1 MNSLPINDDDAEKL
15 INLVKKLENRVA
27 KTLTEKDTGVIK
39 IIGENDHPFLLNYFF
54 SANKKTINFREGIH
68 NINLI
73 RININNGFHRNAN
86 QKKVSGPRINV
97 FSEVEFF
104 EKGDGTTY
112 MKSHPLPYKNI
123 DYLDNFIQ
131 LLEDT
136 LEYLNTE
143 YKELLELNIQTE
155 LI

>member
-15 INLVKKLENRVA
+15 IDLVKKLEDRVA
-27 KTLTEKDTGVIK
+27 KTLTEKDKGVIK
-39 IIGENDHPFLLNYFF
+39 IIGQNDYPFFLNYFF
-54 SANKKTINFREGIH
+54 STNKKTINFREGIH

-73 RININNGFHRNAN
+73 RININNSFHRNAD
-86 QKKVSGPRINV
+86 QERISGPRINV
-97 FSEVEFF
+97 FSEKEYFA
-104 EKGDGTTY
+104 KGDGTTY
-112 MKSHPLPYKNI
+112 MKSHPLPYKSI